1 MHKNLLYYFR
11 PFLLYT
17 LSVINLLFMHEYLRR
32 YGGEGVAVY
41 PCSICIN
48 VLVTVLDVS
57 IVALMLVCLTKGKVK
72 LSLSMVYLIS
82 WLWSFVN
89 VIYIR
94 FFYHY
99 LPTSTISQISS
110 LTDGL
115 VIDSVLAS
123 LKWIDFFYVV
133 SFIVFLGLVKKR
145 FYVQRSLKMVLCF
158 ILLPVLSFFLIFLI
172 LTIYH
177 FSNPYGLSDMKSYES
192 MLSNVV
198 WNPQARKKLA
208 PDETVY
214 HAGVIRILV
223 SDIYDQ
229 FVQKKLSDEERDMI
243 YKEYS
248 SIENRVS
255 GHVTNPQVK
264 NVLFLVLESF
274 LSASSD
280 LIIDGK
286 EITPFLNSLK
296 QDPTVYY
303 NGHVLPNI
311 TLGESGDGQFIYMTG
326 LLPLRN
332 KITVGEA
339 KTKVLPALP
348 KILKKDFGIKYTE
361 IVLPTNIQMWQQ
373 ESMNIVYGIDKT
385 YQNVDFGNNW
395 FTPINDNQV
404 FKLSELTNKEK
415 YQPFFSMTLSI
426 DTHYPYGRSKNSSLF
441 LSDKNYSESFKN
453 YMCSCHNVDQL
464 IKSYFDYLK
473 ATQIYDNSLI
483 VIVSDHH
490 AHIDALDMGDKIS
503 NETPLYIINGNV
515 DKTSSWSGRCNQ
527 LDVFTTILDV
537 LNIDSNWRGLGHT
550 LLTPNYVTS
559 VTSNTWDISELIIE
573 GDFFRGKL

>member
-1 MHKNLLYYFR
+1 
-11 PFLLYT
+11 
-17 LSVINLLFMHEYLRR
+17 
-32 YGGEGVAVY
+32 
-41 PCSICIN
+41 
-48 VLVTVLDVS
+48 
-57 IVALMLVCLTKGKVK
+57 
-72 LSLSMVYLIS
+72 
-82 WLWSFVN
+82 
-89 VIYIR
+89 
-94 FFYHY
+94 
-99 LPTSTISQISS
+99 
-110 LTDGL
+110 
-115 VIDSVLAS
+115 
-123 LKWIDFFYVV
+123 
-133 SFIVFLGLVKKR
+133 
-145 FYVQRSLKMVLCF
+145 
-158 ILLPVLSFFLIFLI
+158 
-172 LTIYH
+172 
-177 FSNPYGLSDMKSYES
+177 MKTYES

-223 SDIYDQ
+223 SDIYDR
-229 FVQKKLSDEERDMI
+229 FVQKELSDEERDMI

-415 YQPFFSMTLSI
+415 YQP
-426 DTHYPYGRSKNSSLF
+426 
-441 LSDKNYSESFKN
+441 
-453 YMCSCHNVDQL
+453 
-464 IKSYFDYLK
+464 
-473 ATQIYDNSLI
+473 
-483 VIVSDHH
+483 
-490 AHIDALDMGDKIS
+490 
-503 NETPLYIINGNV
+503 
-515 DKTSSWSGRCNQ
+515 
-527 LDVFTTILDV
+527 
-537 LNIDSNWRGLGHT
+537 
-550 LLTPNYVTS
+550 
-559 VTSNTWDISELIIE
+559 
-573 GDFFRGKL
+573 